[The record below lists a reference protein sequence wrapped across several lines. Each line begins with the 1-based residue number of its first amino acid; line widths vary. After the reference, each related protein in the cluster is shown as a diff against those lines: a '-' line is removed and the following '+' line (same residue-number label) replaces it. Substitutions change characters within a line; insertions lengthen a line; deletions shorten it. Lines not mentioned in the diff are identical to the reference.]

1 MKSSKYLY
9 CFLVILLCLPPV
21 RCLAAAQDSGDCA
34 ELEKT
39 IAEVKELEK
48 RAKSETTK
56 RVFKESKLKLYEQL
70 GKCID
75 GEIALATEMQ
85 RTVASTAASAG
96 VDDHLRVLVKERA
109 EAEAEVIQL
118 RLTLNVAGSG
128 STAGPATTPA
138 AVAMTSSASNV
149 GNGNGS
155 SAPGPALAPA
165 TPAPAPAPATAA
177 PAPVAAPQG
186 TSCDAIASYET
197 APNILKDLVQRLA
210 TQVVNSGDA
219 EFAGQG
225 GTQVVLYT
233 VFDAA
238 STRSS
243 ELVHALD
250 AYQYIGETT
259 RTDKQLGASPDSE
272 GSVSAIE
279 KPGFAQF
286 LGFAIEHGGITKEN
300 DGTNLTLSTSLYS
313 LYALATKDTA
323 ENYAR
328 AGILNRVGVAAT
340 FSVENEDDELAN
352 ARRNN
357 LSQWSARVRLFG
369 DRSSRS
375 SAFQKVYLTKVKPL
389 VLERLRSLRHAMEGL
404 EQNNKKYGEL
414 ERAALDTL
422 PDEVRERMRCPD
434 YTAATAEQ
442 KQRMITEVILGRLR
456 TTVYQPVNSRS
467 FDLGEREIF
476 RIEQEYLPDLKS
488 ALHNLLMAND
498 ILRNAFDDV
507 QKGPLATFA
516 YTNNRVPTASDY
528 SETKFL
534 FEQEK
539 GFMGPL
545 KLIGNI
551 GGSFYHRPNRS
562 MNQQRARD
570 FSAALAFEGTSRSP
584 FTVADD
590 MSKITYSFV
599 GRYQRL
605 FENRNVPDRTPDL
618 GSLQF
623 VTDVPLFRGFSF
635 PFSITYSNATEE
647 EKKQGFRFNF
657 GMRMDTDKLIDL
669 LRAGSNR

>member
-1 MKSSKYLY
+1 MKSSKYLR
-9 CFLVILLCLPPV
+9 CFLVILLSLPPIP
-21 RCLAAAQDSGDCA
+21 CLAAPQDSGDCA

-39 IAEVKELEK
+39 IAEMKELEK

-70 GKCID
+70 GRCIE

-85 RTVASTAASAG
+85 RTVALTAASAD
-96 VDDHLRVLVKERA
+96 VDEHLRVIVKQRA

-118 RLTLNVAGSG
+118 RLALNVAGTG

-138 AVAMTSSASNV
+138 AVAMTSSASNA

-155 SAPGPALAPA
+155 SAPGLAPA
-165 TPAPAPAPATAA
+165 SVTPASVN

-186 TSCDAIASYET
+186 TSCDASASYET
-197 APNILKDLVQRLA
+197 APNILKDMVQRLA
-210 TQVVNSGDA
+210 TQVVNSGDP
-219 EFAGQG
+219 EFAGQAG
-225 GTQVVLYT
+225 IQVVLYT

-238 STRSS
+238 SARSS
-243 ELVHALD
+243 ELVQALD

-340 FSVENEDDELAN
+340 FNVENQDDELAN

-369 DRSSRS
+369 DRSSRA
-375 SAFQKVYLTKVKPL
+375 SAFQKVYLTKVRPL
-389 VLERLRSLRHAMEGL
+389 ILERLRSVGRAMEGL
-404 EQNNKKYGEL
+404 EQNNEKYGEL
-414 ERAALDTL
+414 EKAALDTL
-422 PDEVRERMRCPD
+422 PNEVRARMACPD

-442 KQRMITEVILGRLR
+442 KERMITEVILGRLR
-456 TTVYQPVNSRS
+456 TTVYQPVNSGS
-467 FDLGEREIF
+467 FDLGKREIF

-498 ILRNAFDDV
+498 ILKNAFEDV

-516 YTNNRVPTASDY
+516 YTNHRVPTASDY

-584 FTVADD
+584 FTEADD

-605 FENRNVPDRTPDL
+605 FENRKVPDRTPDI

-635 PFSITYSNATEE
+635 PFSITYSNATED